1 VNDTADIIRAIEF
14 AANMGINVELT
25 TAEAETLIKEIERL
39 RNMEGEATPETD
51 GLLSYSMLEDLLRD
65 VSETATFKDQ
75 RTIDA
80 WNAALKEMFRMHR
93 IVRRIRGD
101 RDALEDRVR
110 EYETLL
116 WLLRETGF
124 SAETDEFGRP
134 YLHSRDCNHYT
145 SRDAWEARKK
155 DGAK

>member
-110 EYETLL
+110 EYDTLL

-124 SAETDEFGRP
+124 VVRADDEGRP
-134 YLHSRDCNHYT
+134 YIHQEGRNYYPT
-145 SRDAWEARKK
+145 RDAWEARKK
-155 DGAK
+155 DGGK